1 MRKTY
6 LTGGLALTLSLAAAS
21 AVVAQGPLSVESSSV
36 AQLMADAKAKAVL
49 EKHLPGISEHP
60 SYNMFKG
67 MTLVQLKPMS
77 GGQITDATLKAIKA
91 DLSAL

>member
-21 AVVAQGPLSVESSSV
+21 AVVAQGPLSVESSAV

-67 MTLVQLKPMS
+67 MTLVQLQPMS

>member
-6 LTGGLALTLSLAAAS
+6 LTGGLALTLSLAAAT

-36 AQLMADAKAKAVL
+36 AELMADAKAKAVV
-49 EKHLPGISEHP
+49 EKHIPGISEHP
-60 SYNMFKG
+60 SYGMFKG

-77 GGQITDATLKAIKA
+77 GGRITDDTLKAIKA
-91 DLSAL
+91 DLAAL

>member
-77 GGQITDATLKAIKA
+77 GGQITDATLKASKA

>member
-36 AQLMADAKAKAVL
+36 AELMANAKAKAVL

-77 GGQITDATLKAIKA
+77 GGQITDDTLKAIKA
-91 DLSAL
+91 ELSAL